1 MKVWTIID
9 KEWADVFKNR
19 LVLFTVGFLPLIFT
33 AIPLIMLYV
42 MTRAD
47 ASELEELPQALLN
60 NPLFAG
66 MAPLEALQ
74 AIMVNQFMLFF
85 LLIPLA
91 IPMTIAA
98 YSIVGEKT
106 ERSLEPLLATPI
118 TTRQLLLGKS
128 LAAALPAVGATWF
141 SFLVLAFAARFI
153 VVSARVY
160 AIIVSPTWLVAIGLL
175 SPLLTALTVTIGIIV
190 SSRVNDPRVA
200 EQLGMVV
207 IVPVLGLFFAQ
218 MAGLIFINSQM
229 VLWLIA
235 GMAVIDLVML
245 RLAVG
250 LFQRE
255 TILTRWK

>member
-9 KEWADVFKNR
+9 KEWAEVFKNR
-19 LVLFTVGFLPLIFT
+19 LVLFTVIFLPLVFT
-33 AIPLIMLYV
+33 AIPLVMLFF
-42 MTRAD
+42 MRQAK
-47 ASELEELPQALLN
+47 ASELEEFPKALLN

-66 MAPLEALQ
+66 MSPREALQ

-106 ERSLEPLLATPI
+106 ERSLEPLLAAPI
-118 TTRQLLLGKS
+118 TTWQLLLGKS
-128 LAAALPAVGATWF
+128 LAAALPAVGASWF

-160 AIIVSPTWLVAIGLL
+160 AIICSPTWLLAIGLL
-175 SPLLTALTVTIGIIV
+175 SPLLTVLAVTVGVIV
-190 SSRVNDPRVA
+190 SSRVNDPRAA

-207 IVPVLGLFFAQ
+207 ILPLLGLFFAQ
-218 MAGLIFINSQM
+218 MAGLIFVNSLV
-229 VLWLIA
+229 VLCLIG
-235 GMAVIDLVML
+235 GMILVDMGML
-245 RLAVG
+245 QLAVR

-255 TILTRWK
+255 TILTRWR